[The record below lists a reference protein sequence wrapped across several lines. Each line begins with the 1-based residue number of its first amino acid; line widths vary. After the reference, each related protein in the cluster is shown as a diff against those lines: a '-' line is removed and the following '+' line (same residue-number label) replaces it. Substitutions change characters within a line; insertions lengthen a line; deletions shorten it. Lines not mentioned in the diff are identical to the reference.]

1 MIDRTKVSDTLYG
14 VVGFRQPLDPTYAI
28 LTADNLVCRS
38 GYVIND
44 NPYAKI
50 EFLFDNMD
58 FESAVAAVVDNPA
71 TPSVDE
77 TAAAQKVT
85 DFNNILKYLQKSA
98 IAEVCGRVFNDAT
111 FIDRNMMYR
120 YAMNKVNTETLP
132 TGFVGYKIKVS
143 DEKNIAVKITRVIST
158 FSGTG
163 TIKLILWNT
172 GAKTAL
178 QTKTITINSDNVET
192 TLNWVIDNQSTTYKG
207 DYYIG
212 YLTIGLTVTPY
223 ARDYEN
229 SNVPSVL
236 SCMSYQNVY
245 VTDHTEET
253 LFDLT
258 KIESTSNCFGLNFDF
273 TVYYDYTNLV
283 INNESLF
290 ARAIY
295 LQSVINA
302 IRTYVSTIRSN
313 RNQRLSAEF
322 INRAIIEIE
331 GQSGEDSIRIVGVR
345 SELTRELK
353 SISKEVEKLKNGYFS
368 NSIQVFTLS

>member
-14 VVGFRQPLDPTYAI
+14 VVGFRQPFDPTYAI

-58 FESAVAAVVDNPA
+58 YESAVAAVSDNPA
-71 TPSVDE
+71 TVGVDE
-77 TAAAQKVT
+77 SAPAAKVT
-85 DFNNILKYLQKSA
+85 DFNNLLKYLQKSA
-98 IAEVCGRVFNDAT
+98 IGEVCGRVFNDADY
-111 FIDRNMMYR
+111 IDRNMMYR

-132 TGFVGYKIKVS
+132 VGFVGYKIKVA
-143 DEKNIAVKITRVIST
+143 DEKNVAVKITRVIST

-192 TLNWVIDNQSTTYKG
+192 TLSWVIDNQSTTYKG

-212 YLTIGLTVTPY
+212 YLTTGLAVAPY
-223 ARDYEN
+223 KRDYEN

-236 SCMSYQNVY
+236 SCMSYEPCY
-245 VTDHTEET
+245 VTGHTTET
-253 LFDLT
+253 LFNL
-258 KIESTSNCFGLNFDF
+258 ESVQMSSDTYGLNFDF

-295 LQSVINA
+295 LMSVINC
-302 IRTYVSTIRSN
+302 IKTYVSTIRSN
-313 RNQRLSAEF
+313 RNQRLSQEF

-353 SISKEVEKLKNGYFS
+353 SISKEIEKLKNGYFS
-368 NSIQVFTLS
+368 NSIQVITLS